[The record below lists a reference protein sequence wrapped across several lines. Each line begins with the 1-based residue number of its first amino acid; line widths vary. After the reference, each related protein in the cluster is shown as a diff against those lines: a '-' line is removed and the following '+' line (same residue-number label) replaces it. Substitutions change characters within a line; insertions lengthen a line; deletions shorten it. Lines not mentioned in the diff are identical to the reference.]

1 MTRVVITGGG
11 GMLGRDLAHVFAD
24 LNPVVLDRSQ
34 LDITDEQAVREALF
48 PGDTVINAAAYTQVD
63 RAEEEPDLAM
73 SINGQ
78 GPRHLAQAL
87 KDLGGTLIQV
97 STDYVFDGAA
107 TVPYAEDFPRHPVS
121 AYGRSK
127 AAGEEVVLEIL
138 PGRSIIVRTAWLYG
152 EHGNSFPKT
161 MLALANTRET
171 VSVVSDQVGQPTW
184 TQDLALQIRHLVEAG
199 VSSGIFHGTNSGQT
213 SWWNFARAIFAHAGL
228 DPERVLETTSAEF
241 VRPAPRPA
249 WSVLGHDAWKRV
261 GIPPMRPWE
270 EAFAEAYP
278 ICFTDSGE
286 HA

>member
-34 LDITDEQAVREALF
+34 LDITDEQAVREALL

-73 SINGQ
+73 AINAN

-97 STDYVFDGAA
+97 STDYVFDGTA
-107 TVPYAEDFPRHPVS
+107 TTPYPEDAPRRPVS

-127 AAGEEVVLEIL
+127 AAGEEAVLAIL
-138 PGRSIIVRTAWLYG
+138 PERSAIVRTAWLYG
-152 EHGNSFPKT
+152 EHGNSFPRT
-161 MLALANTRET
+161 MLALAKTRET

-184 TQDLALQIRHLVEAG
+184 TGDLAVQIRRLVEAG
-199 VSSGIFHGTNSGQT
+199 VPSGIFHGTNTGQT
-213 SWWNFARAIFAHAGL
+213 SWWNFARTIFSHAGL
-228 DPERVLETTSAEF
+228 DPERVLQTTSAEF
-241 VRPAPRPA
+241 VRPAPRPT
-249 WSVLGHDAWKRV
+249 WSVLGHDAWERA

-278 ICFTDSGE
+278 ICFAGDGE
-286 HA
+286 NP